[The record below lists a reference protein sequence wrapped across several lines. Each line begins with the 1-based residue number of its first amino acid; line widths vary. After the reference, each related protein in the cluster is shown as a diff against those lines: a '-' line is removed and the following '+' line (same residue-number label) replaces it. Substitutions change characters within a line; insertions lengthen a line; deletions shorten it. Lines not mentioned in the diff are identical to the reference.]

1 MSVNLESI
9 ARQKLAAVLTSPAE
23 IGPLDANAN
32 MRDTYGLT
40 SLNKI
45 LFITSLCQE
54 AEINLAGLT
63 EDDLAH
69 MNTLGDVIRILAP
82 LADAP
87 AASHLE
93 GA

>member
-1 MSVNLESI
+1 MSVNLETI
-9 ARQKLAAVLTSPAE
+9 ARQKLAAVLTSPSE
-23 IGPLDANAN
+23 SGQLDASAN
-32 MRDTYGLT
+32 MRDAYGLT

-54 AEINLAGLT
+54 AGISLAGLT

-69 MNTLGDVIRILAP
+69 MNTLDDVIRILAP
-82 LADAP
+82 LVDAP
-87 AASHLE
+87 AASHLQ

>member
-1 MSVNLESI
+1 MSVNLETV
-9 ARQKLAAVLTSPAE
+9 ARQKLAAVLTSPVE
-23 IGPLDANAN
+23 IGLLDADAN
-32 MRDTYGLT
+32 MRDAYGLT

-54 AEINLAGLT
+54 AGINLTGLT
-63 EDDLAH
+63 EGDLAH

-82 LADAP
+82 LVDAP
-87 AASHLE
+87 AVNHLQ